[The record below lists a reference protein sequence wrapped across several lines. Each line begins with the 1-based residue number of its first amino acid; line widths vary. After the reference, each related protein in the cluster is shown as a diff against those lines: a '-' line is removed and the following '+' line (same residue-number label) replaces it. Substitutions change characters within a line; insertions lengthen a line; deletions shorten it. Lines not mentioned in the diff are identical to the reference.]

1 MRSKKVLYATEQ
13 DQIIRSLIQ
22 ILDLP
27 NTSSLIRYNMDHDP
41 DLINR
46 IMSLVPSIR
55 LYFASSSISGIS
67 EPHKLD
73 RPYLSI
79 IKYLLKDRYYIISKD
94 IKYRLSDGGTMVRT
108 TQYFFSPK

>member
-1 MRSKKVLYATEQ
+1 MTTKKVLYAK
-13 DQIIRSLIQ
+13 DQKHIIISLIN
-22 ILDLP
+22 ILGLP
-27 NTSSLIRYNMDHDP
+27 NTNSLVRYNMDHDP

-55 LYFASSSISGIS
+55 LFFACSHISGIS
-67 EPHKLD
+67 EPHRLD

-79 IKYLLKDRYYIISKD
+79 IRFLLKDHYSITSKD
-94 IKYRLSDGGTMVRT
+94 IKYRLPDGNKVRT